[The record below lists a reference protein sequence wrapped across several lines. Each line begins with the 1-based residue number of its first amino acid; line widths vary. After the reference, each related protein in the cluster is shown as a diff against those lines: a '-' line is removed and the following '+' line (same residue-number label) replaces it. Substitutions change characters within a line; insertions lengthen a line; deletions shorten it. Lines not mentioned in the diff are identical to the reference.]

1 MSDKKDQ
8 KLNLPKTEIPMKA
21 NLNEREPKMLEEW
34 SKRDVYQK
42 IRKHNSGKEKFIL
55 HDGPPYA
62 NGKIHIGHAVNK
74 VLKDIVIRSKSLE
87 GFDAPYVPGWDC
99 HGLPIELQVEKKLG
113 KKRRELSQSEFRA
126 MCREYAKEQI
136 DIQKDDF
143 IRLGVFGDWDNR
155 YASLDYSFEGEAIN
169 GFARIYHNGHVE
181 KGSKPVHWCLECSS
195 ALAEAEVEYM
205 DKTSSSIAVSYTH
218 LTLPTIYSV

>member
-1 MSDKKDQ
+1 MSEKKDQ

-42 IRKHNSGKEKFIL
+42 IRKNNSGKEKFIL

-74 VLKDIVIRSKSLE
+74 VLKDVVIRSKSLE
-87 GFDAPYVPGWDC
+87 GYDAPYVPGWDC

-113 KKRRELSQSEFRA
+113 KKRRELSQSEFRT

-136 DIQKDDF
+136 DIHPIQ
-143 IRLGVFGDWDNR
+143 
-155 YASLDYSFEGEAIN
+155 
-169 GFARIYHNGHVE
+169 
-181 KGSKPVHWCLECSS
+181 
-195 ALAEAEVEYM
+195 
-205 DKTSSSIAVSYTH
+205 
-218 LTLPTIYSV
+218 